1 MIANFII
8 DTIIFV
14 LDNTILRILPIEM
27 SSFPLANFQE
37 GFSDI
42 SLMFQGSFN
51 LINNFIDIKLLFI
64 LLSVII
70 LAEILLHFGFKSVK
84 YVINVFRGSGG

>member
-14 LDNTILRILPIEM
+14 LDNTILRILPIEL
-27 SSFPLANFQE
+27 SVFPLANFQDI
-37 GFSDI
+37 FSTIAITFD
-42 SLMFQGSFN
+42 SSFDT
-51 LINNFIDIKLLFI
+51 INNFIDLNLLF
-64 LLSVII
+64 LLLGVII

-84 YVINVFRGSGG
+84 YVINIFRGAGG

>member
-14 LDNTILRILPIEM
+14 LDNTILRILPIEV
-27 SSFPLANFQE
+27 SAFPLANFQE
-37 GFSDI
+37 ILTNVGGTFDSVFD
-42 SLMFQGSFN
+42 LM
-51 LINNFIDIKLLFI
+51 NNFIDLNLLFI
-64 LLSVII
+64 LLAVII
-70 LAEILLHFGFKSVK
+70 LAEILMHFGFKSVK

>member
-14 LDNTILRILPIEM
+14 LDNTILRILPVEM
-27 SSFPLANFQE
+27 TAFPLANFQDLLTNI
-37 GFSDI
+37 GGTFDSVFDLTN
-42 SLMFQGSFN
+42 S
-51 LINNFIDIKLLFI
+51 FIDLHLLFI

-84 YVINVFRGSGG
+84 YVVNVFRGSGG

>member
-14 LDNTILRILPIEM
+14 LDNTILRILPIEL
-27 SSFPLANFQE
+27 SAFPLANFQAI
-37 GFSDI
+37 FTSI
-42 SLMFQGSFN
+42 SSTFQGTFN
-51 LINNFIDIKLLFI
+51 VVNNFLDIKLLFI

-70 LAEILLHFGFKSVK
+70 LAEILMHFGFKSVK

>member
-14 LDNTILRILPIEM
+14 LDNTILRILPVEIEI
-27 SSFPLANFQE
+27 FPLANFQSF
-37 GFSDI
+37 FSGI
-42 SLMFQGSFN
+42 TGILGNSFD
-51 LINNFIDIKLLFI
+51 LINNFVDVQLLFI

-70 LAEILLHFGFKSVK
+70 LAEILMHFGFKSVK

>member
-14 LDNTILRILPIEM
+14 LDNTILRILPVEIDI
-27 SSFPLANFQE
+27 FPLANFQSFFT
-37 GFSDI
+37 GITDM
-42 SLMFQGSFN
+42 LNNSFN
-51 LINNFIDIKLLFI
+51 LVNNFVDIKLLFI

-84 YVINVFRGSGG
+84 YAVNLFRGSGG